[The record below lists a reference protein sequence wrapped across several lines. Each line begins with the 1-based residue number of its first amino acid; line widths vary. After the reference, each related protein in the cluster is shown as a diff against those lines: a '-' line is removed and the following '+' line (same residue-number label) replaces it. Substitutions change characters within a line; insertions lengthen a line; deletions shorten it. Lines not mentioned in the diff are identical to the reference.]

1 MNNKTVNGLGTVLFF
16 GGLWGLIEATLGY
29 VLQLMPPL
37 VSGFVMFPIATI
49 ILTMTYFKTR
59 SIQSLFMVGLFA
71 AMIKG
76 INLFFPIFPWK
87 TINPMVAIILETL
100 VLATVMVFV
109 VKKSPRTSIIALL
122 SASVLWRGLYLG
134 YMGLQYVFIDFLHDS
149 LTSISAVLTFMVLH
163 GLISGLIAIAIYLT
177 MRTTVHAPG
186 FYKPIRPVYGS
197 VMVIAAILFTV
208 FL

>member
-1 MNNKTVNGLGTVLFF
+1 MNKKTQNILGAVLFF

-29 VLQLMPPL
+29 LLQLMPPL
-37 VSGFVMFPIATI
+37 VSGFVMFPIATLL
-49 ILTMTYFKTR
+49 LTMTYFKTR
-59 SIQSLFMVGLFA
+59 SIHALFMVGLLA

-100 VLATVMVFV
+100 VLASVMVYV
-109 VKKSPRTSIIALL
+109 VKKSPRTSIVALL
-122 SASVLWRGLYLG
+122 SASLLWRGLYLG
-134 YMGLQYVFIDFLHDS
+134 YMGLQYAFTGFLHDS
-149 LTSISAVLTFMVLH
+149 LTSLSAGLTFIVLH
-163 GLISGLIAIAIYLT
+163 GLISGLIAVALYLS
-177 MRTTVHAPG
+177 MRALRPAPG

-197 VMVIAAILFTV
+197 FMVILAVLLTV